1 MVEIVNNR
9 MVNFELLNIREV
21 CMCMVTFKDY
31 EYKRPNLDDTKGK
44 VRELIEQFKNA
55 ESVETQSEVIEKINA
70 YRNDFST
77 QANLVYVRASIDTN
91 DEFYQKER
99 DVLDEIEPQ
108 FEELLFEY
116 YTELVKTPYRKQLEE
131 KWGTQLFALAEN
143 QIKAFSPEIIE
154 LMQQE
159 NKLVSEYNKLV
170 ASAQI
175 EFDGKTLTLAQ
186 LTPYGE
192 STDRTVRKQAMEA
205 RFNFFND
212 NGEKF
217 DDIFDQLVQLR
228 HKIATTLGYKN
239 YVELGYVNMNRIDY
253 DAEMVANFR
262 EQVQKLIVPLAT
274 KLYERQAKRIGI
286 NDFKYYDEGLNF
298 LTGNAKPQG
307 SPEWIVSNGK
317 KMYEELSPETGE
329 FFNFMIDREL
339 MDLEAKKGKESGGY
353 CTFIDNYDSPF
364 IFSNFNGTSGDIDV
378 LTHEAGHAFQV
389 YSSRNIGIPEY
400 LWPTYESAEIHSMSM
415 EFFTWPWMELFFKE
429 ETEKYK
435 FSHLASGLLFL
446 PYGVAVDEFQHVVYE
461 NPAMTPAQ
469 RKQAWKEIESK
480 YLPHR
485 DYDGYEYLEL
495 GGFWQRQAHIYAS
508 PFYYIDYT
516 LAQVCA
522 FQFWKRSRENFD
534 SAWKDYIHLCG
545 LGGSMSFTKLVKEA
559 GLISPFDDGCVESVI
574 DAIEQYLN
582 SVDDAS
588 L

>member
-1 MVEIVNNR
+1 
-9 MVNFELLNIREV
+9 
-21 CMCMVTFKDY
+21 MVTFKDY
-31 EYKRPNLDDTKGK
+31 EYKRPNLDEVKIK
-44 VRELIEQFKNA
+44 IRELIEQFKKA
-55 ESVETQSEVIEKINA
+55 DSVETQSEVISKIND

-77 QANLVYVRASIDTN
+77 QANLVYIRASIDTN
-91 DEFYQKER
+91 DAFYQTER
-99 DVLDEIEPQ
+99 DVLDELEPQ
-108 FEELLFEY
+108 FEELQFEFY
-116 YTELVKTPYRKQLEE
+116 QELVRSPYRSQLED

-143 QIKAFSPEIIE
+143 QIKAFSPQIIE

-186 LTPYGE
+186 LAPYGE
-192 STDRTVRKQAMEA
+192 STNRQVRKEAMEA
-205 RFNFFND
+205 RFKFFSE

-217 DDIFDQLVQLR
+217 DEIYDQLVKLR

-239 YVELGYVNMNRIDY
+239 YVELGYINMNRVDY
-253 DAEMVANFR
+253 NAEMVANYR
-262 EQVQKLIVPLAT
+262 EQVQKLIVPVAT

-286 NDFKYYDEGLNF
+286 SDFKYYDEGLNF

-307 SPEWIVSNGK
+307 SPDWIVANGK
-317 KMYEELSPETGE
+317 KMYEELSTETGE

-353 CTFIDNYDSPF
+353 CTFIDNYSSPF

-435 FSHLASGLLFL
+435 FSHLSSGLLFL

-461 NPAMTPAQ
+461 NPEMTPAE
-469 RKQAWKEIESK
+469 RKQAWKDIESK

-485 DYDGYEYLEL
+485 DYDGYEYLES
-495 GGFWQRQAHIYAS
+495 GGFWQRQGHIYAS

-522 FQFWKRSRENFD
+522 FQFWKRSRENFED
-534 SAWKDYIHLCG
+534 AWKDYLHLCQ
-545 LGGSMSFTKLVKEA
+545 LGGSMSFTKLVHEA
-559 GLISPFDDGCVESVI
+559 GLISPFDDGCVASVI
-574 DAIEQYLN
+574 DTIEAYLN
-582 SVDDAS
+582 SIDDEK

>member
-1 MVEIVNNR
+1 
-9 MVNFELLNIREV
+9 
-21 CMCMVTFKDY
+21 MVTFKDY
-31 EYKRPNLDDTKGK
+31 EYKRPNLDELKK
-44 VRELIEQFKNA
+44 NIRELIEQFKNA
-55 ESVETQSEVIEKINA
+55 DSVESQSEIIKKINA
-70 YRNDFST
+70 FRNDFST
-77 QANLVYVRASIDTN
+77 QENLVYVRASIDTN

-99 DVLDEIEPQ
+99 DYLDEVSPQ
-108 FEELLFEY
+108 FEELKFEY
-116 YTELVKTPYRKQLEE
+116 YKELVKSPYRKQLEE

-143 QIKAFSPEIIE
+143 QIKAFSPEVIE

-192 STDRTVRKQAMEA
+192 STDRDVRKEAMKA
-205 RFNFFND
+205 RFNFFAE

-217 DDIFDQLVQLR
+217 DEIYDKLVHLR

-239 YVELGYVNMNRIDY
+239 YVELGYVNMDRVDY
-253 DAEMVANFR
+253 DEEMVANFR
-262 EQVQKLIVPLAT
+262 DQVQKLIVPLAT

-286 NDFKYYDEGLNF
+286 SDFKFYDEGLNF
-298 LTGNAKPQG
+298 LSGNAKPQG
-307 SPEWIVSNGK
+307 DPAWIVENGK
-317 KMYEELSPETGE
+317 KMYEELSTETGE

-435 FSHLASGLLFL
+435 FSHLSSGLLFL
-446 PYGVAVDEFQHVVYE
+446 PYGVAVDEFQHVVYK

-469 RKQAWKEIESK
+469 RKQAWKEIEEK

-485 DYDGYEYLEL
+485 DYDGYEYLET
-495 GGFWQRQAHIYAS
+495 GGFWQRQGHIYGS

-522 FQFWKRSRENFD
+522 FQFWKRSREDFEA
-534 SAWKDYIHLCG
+534 AWKDYIHLCG

-559 GLISPFDDGCVESVI
+559 GLISPFEDGCVESVI
-574 DAIEQYLN
+574 GAIEEYLN
-582 SVDDAS
+582 SVDDAA